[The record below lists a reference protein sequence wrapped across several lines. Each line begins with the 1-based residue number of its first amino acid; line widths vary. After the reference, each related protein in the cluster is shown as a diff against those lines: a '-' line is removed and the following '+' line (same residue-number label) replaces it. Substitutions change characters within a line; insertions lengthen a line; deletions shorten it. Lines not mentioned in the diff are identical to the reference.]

1 MRGKVFWRKLKGDF
15 ASGSVAFC
23 DSSGIIPIGR
33 FKTPSEIMKGIFL
46 VSGVVGASGPAD
58 VDSARDGRSTR
69 ASGGMSSGW

>member
-46 VSGVVGASGPAD
+46 VSGVVGAYLALQMWILP
-58 VDSARDGRSTR
+58 
-69 ASGGMSSGW
+69 GMGVQT